1 MKLTKHMTQSA
12 MMAALMAICAWIAI
26 PVPPVAFTMQTLGLC
41 LCLGLLGGKWGSISI
56 LLYLLLG
63 AVGLPVFSGFRGG
76 IATLLGPTGGFLL
89 GFVLAGPVYRLAARL
104 GRFPG
109 MVAAVAV
116 SYVCGCLWYLV
127 YAPGTSVPAVLL
139 ICVAPYLPGELVK
152 LPLAA
157 WLTRRI
163 KKHIP

>member
-1 MKLTKHMTQSA
+1 MKRVKYMTQA
-12 MMAALMAICAWIAI
+12 ALMAALMTICAWMAI
-26 PVPPVAFTMQTLGLC
+26 PVPPVSFTLQTLGLC
-41 LCLGLLGGKWGSISI
+41 LCLGLLGGKWGSVSI
-56 LLYLLLG
+56 ALYLLLG

-89 GFVLAGPVYRLAARL
+89 GFALAGPVYGLIARATKI
-104 GRFPG
+104 GA

-152 LPLAA
+152 LPLA
-157 WLTRRI
+157 LGLCRRI
-163 KKHIP
+163 QKHIP